1 MTGLPESHLLLH
13 YYSYT
18 EIITLYSTQTQALQ
32 KEEMNAFNSVLNQC
46 KTMDKSMQGK
56 HHIQTNK
63 KIIKDIWRVRK
74 LDLVV
79 LI

>member
-1 MTGLPESHLLLH
+1 MTRLPESHLLRH

-18 EIITLYSTQTQALQ
+18 EITTLYSPQTQALQ
-32 KEEMNAFNSVLNQC
+32 KEEMSVFNSVSNQC

-56 HHIQTNK
+56 HHIQT
-63 KIIKDIWRVRK
+63 IKDVWRVRK
-74 LDLVV
+74 LDLLV